1 MPAVKELWDSDGAPL
16 NKRQEPRIQV
26 GSVQPV
32 GLRLLKADETLA
44 PWLVADILDISHSGM
59 ALLLSSAP
67 LMELDQAV
75 LLDVSAHPDFGRVR
89 LPAYLRWFVVS
100 PVVTTVGVQFDQPLV
115 ALPRLAQSRK

>member
-1 MPAVKELWDSDGAPL
+1 MPAVKELWDRAGALL
-16 NKRQEPRIQV
+16 NQRQEPRIQV

-32 GLRLLKADETLA
+32 GLRLLKGDGPLA
-44 PWLVADILDISHSGM
+44 PWLVADILDLSHGGM

-67 LMELDQAV
+67 PMELDQAV

-100 PVVTTVGVQFDQPLV
+100 PVVITVGVQFDQPLV
-115 ALPRLAQSRK
+115 VLPQLAQSRK